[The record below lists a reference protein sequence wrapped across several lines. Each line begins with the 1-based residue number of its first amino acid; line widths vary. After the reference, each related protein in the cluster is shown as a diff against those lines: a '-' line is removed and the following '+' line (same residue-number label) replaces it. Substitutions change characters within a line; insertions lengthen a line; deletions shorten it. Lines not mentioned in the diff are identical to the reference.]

1 MTEKKKIL
9 ILEDNAMMRSLLQ
22 TLLELENFQ
31 VTCPTFPLNEPLK
44 VIREAKPDIILMDIN
59 LPGINGLTLLELI
72 RSSEDLK
79 SIKVIMSSGSDL
91 KQESLKAGADS
102 YLMKPYMPDDLI
114 HLAKTIN

>member
-1 MTEKKKIL
+1 MDEKKKIL

-31 VTCPTFPLNEPLK
+31 VTSPAFPLSDPLK
-44 VIREAKPDIILMDIN
+44 VIQQAKPELILMDIN
-59 LPGINGLTLLELI
+59 LPGINGLDLMKMI
-72 RSSEDLK
+72 RSTEDLK

-114 HLAKTIN
+114 HMAKTII